1 MPASVSPRLRRLLGG
16 LVGACVVSGWLW
28 WLDHRGSDG
37 GDSPTPRLA
46 QGTAPRTAARPE
58 LPTRTSQR
66 PGDPEPAPS
75 AVGSCALE
83 AFDHRGMPVDELP
96 LPKVSRFGWLT
107 AERKVEDLRVLF
119 PGDGTLALTPEL
131 LAALTEGPLL
141 LVSALGDTLSVEPG
155 PGGCSRA
162 VLALALRVELACPL
176 EPGWD
181 AGAELLRLR
190 IDGSMVPFEVDGSAL
205 RFSAPSS
212 DGQALAE
219 LRDGAELLVRWSGER
234 CEPINPEALL
244 ATVEVT
250 VVDRRLDPR
259 IWLVGCGMRPRRVV
273 ANVSTEL
280 DISPEPCLLE
290 AWRTDGALRALAE
303 PVYIDPL
310 PGDYIP
316 VTLTLP
322 EHRMA
327 GMGIAFRLDEGAAE
341 VRGVR
346 PGTPAWEAGLRQG
359 DRIVT
364 VDGED
369 VEGMTDNDFI
379 AFGTGPEGSVVE
391 LLLEDEDGEL
401 RELALE
407 RSLIQR

>member
-1 MPASVSPRLRRLLGG
+1 MA
-16 LVGACVVSGWLW
+16 
-28 WLDHRGSDG
+28 
-37 GDSPTPRLA
+37 
-46 QGTAPRTAARPE
+46 
-58 LPTRTSQR
+58 
-66 PGDPEPAPS
+66 
-75 AVGSCALE
+75 
-83 AFDHRGMPVDELP
+83 VDELP
-96 LPKVSRFGWLT
+96 LPKVSYFGRLT
-107 AERKVEDLRVLF
+107 AERQLEDVRVLF
-119 PGDGTLALTPEL
+119 PGDGTLSLTPEL
-131 LAALTEGPLL
+131 LAALTDGPLL
-141 LVSALGDTLSVEPG
+141 LVSAQGDTLSVEPG
-155 PGGCSRA
+155 PDGCSRA
-162 VLALALRVELACPL
+162 VLSLSMRVELDCPL
-176 EPGWD
+176 DDGWD

-190 IDGSMVPFEVDGSAL
+190 IDGSMVPFEVDGAAL
-205 RFSAPSS
+205 RFAAPSS
-212 DGQALAE
+212 SGQALAE
-219 LRDGAELLVRWSGER
+219 LRDGAELLVRWSEGS
-234 CEPINPEALL
+234 CEPIDPDALL

-259 IWLVGCGMRPRRVV
+259 IWLVGCGIRPRRVV
-273 ANVSTEL
+273 ANVSTVL

-310 PGDYIP
+310 PGDFVP

-322 EHRMA
+322 AHRMA
-327 GMGIAFRLDEGAAE
+327 GMGIAFRLDEDVAE

-346 PGTPAWEAGLRQG
+346 PDTPAWEAGLRQG
-359 DRIVT
+359 DRIVS

-401 RELALE
+401 RELSLE